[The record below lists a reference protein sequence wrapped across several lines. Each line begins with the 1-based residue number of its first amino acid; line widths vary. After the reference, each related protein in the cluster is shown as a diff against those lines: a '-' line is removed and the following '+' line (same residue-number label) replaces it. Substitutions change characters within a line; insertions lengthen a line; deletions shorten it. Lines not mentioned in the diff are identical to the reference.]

1 MELNKAHRQCLL
13 EQLNKQERELENL
26 NSILSRIDDVD
37 SQDWND
43 IKIFLII
50 KNIELIKESIEN
62 NEIDY

>member
-1 MELNKAHRQCLL
+1 MELNKVHRQCLL

-26 NSILSRIDDVD
+26 QSISSKIDDAD
-37 SQDWND
+37 RQDWND
-43 IKIFLII
+43 IKKFLII